1 MIDDELDV
9 VDDII
14 ENWVKAD
21 VQMIIPVLKVFCSN
35 EKERIYRREYKSI
48 DDVKK
53 DVFDYIELFYNRK
66 RLHSV
71 LGYMSPVE
79 CRYKYDVE
87 NIVWIINVYTYIKY
101 NMCEQISSHSKVFNV
116 GNAYVWNGVSAI

>member
-1 MIDDELDV
+1 M
-9 VDDII
+9 
-14 ENWVKAD
+14 K
-21 VQMIIPVLKVFCSN
+21 
-35 EKERIYRREYKSI
+35 KERIYRREYKSI

-71 LGYMSPVE
+71 LGYMSTVE

-87 NIVWIINVYTYIKY
+87 NIV
-101 NMCEQISSHSKVFNV
+101 
-116 GNAYVWNGVSAI
+116 

>member
-35 EKERIYRREYKSI
+35 EKGKN
-48 DDVKK
+48 
-53 DVFDYIELFYNRK
+53 L
-66 RLHSV
+66 
-71 LGYMSPVE
+71 
-79 CRYKYDVE
+79 
-87 NIVWIINVYTYIKY
+87 
-101 NMCEQISSHSKVFNV
+101 
-116 GNAYVWNGVSAI
+116 